1 MLGNNLANSDAPA
14 PGPLN
19 QVGVNFMAKTKIL
32 LAEDHTI
39 LREGVRALLSTDPD
53 MEIIGE
59 VENGQDAQRL
69 ASQLTPDLILMDLT
83 MPRSNGTEAISAIKR
98 RNPEIKIIALTVHKT
113 EEYIRAALDAGA
125 SGYVLK
131 DDSHQDLLQAI
142 RNVLRGRV
150 YLSPG
155 IADRVVTGFLD
166 QRSGQPDT
174 SAPRSWDLLTARE
187 REIIKLIAEGNKN
200 KTIAEYLSVSTKTVE
215 KHRSNLMQKLNLH
228 NASALTAYAF
238 EHGLVGN
245 GKTVS

>member
-1 MLGNNLANSDAPA
+1 MGNI
-14 PGPLN
+14 
-19 QVGVNFMAKTKIL
+19 KIV

-39 LREGVRALLSTDPD
+39 LREGVRALLSAEPD
-53 MEIIGE
+53 LEIVGE
-59 VENGQDAQRL
+59 AENGQDALRL
-69 ASQLTPDLILMDLT
+69 ANQLAPDMVLMDLT
-83 MPRSNGTEAISAIKR
+83 MPRSNGTEAIAAIKR
-98 RNPEIKIIALTVHKT
+98 RNPDTRIIALTVHKT

-131 DDSHQDLLQAI
+131 DDSHQDLLHAI

-155 IADRVVTGFLD
+155 ITDRVVTGYLD
-166 QRSGQPDT
+166 QRSGQPDAE
-174 SAPRSWDLLTARE
+174 APRSWDLLTARE

-200 KTIAEYLSVSTKTVE
+200 RTIAEYLSVSTKTVE

-245 GKTVS
+245 SNSFSC

>member
-1 MLGNNLANSDAPA
+1 MGNI
-14 PGPLN
+14 
-19 QVGVNFMAKTKIL
+19 KIV

-39 LREGVRALLSTDPD
+39 LREGVRALLSAEPD
-53 MEIIGE
+53 LEIVGE
-59 VENGQDAQRL
+59 AENGQDALRL
-69 ASQLTPDLILMDLT
+69 ANQLAPDMVLMDLT
-83 MPRSNGTEAISAIKR
+83 MPRSNGTEAIAAIKR
-98 RNPEIKIIALTVHKT
+98 RNPDTRIIALTVHKT

-131 DDSHQDLLQAI
+131 DDSHQDLLHAI

-155 IADRVVTGFLD
+155 ITDRVVTGYLD
-166 QRSGQPDT
+166 QRSGQPDAE
-174 SAPRSWDLLTARE
+174 APRSWDLLTARE

-200 KTIAEYLSVSTKTVE
+200 RTIAEYLSVSTKTVE

-238 EHGLVGN
+238 ENGLVGN
-245 GKTVS
+245 SNSFSC

>member
-1 MLGNNLANSDAPA
+1 MGNI
-14 PGPLN
+14 
-19 QVGVNFMAKTKIL
+19 KIV

-39 LREGVRALLSTDPD
+39 LREGVRALLSAEPD
-53 MEIIGE
+53 LEIVGE
-59 VENGQDAQRL
+59 AENGQDALRL
-69 ASQLTPDLILMDLT
+69 ANQLAPDMVLMDLT
-83 MPRSNGTEAISAIKR
+83 MPRSNGTEAIAAIKR
-98 RNPEIKIIALTVHKT
+98 RNPDTRIIALTVHKT

-131 DDSHQDLLQAI
+131 DDSHQDLLHAI

-155 IADRVVTGFLD
+155 ITDRVVTGYLD
-166 QRSGQPDT
+166 QRSGQPDAE
-174 SAPRSWDLLTARE
+174 APRSWDLLTARE

-200 KTIAEYLSVSTKTVE
+200 RTIAEYLSVSTKTVE

-245 GKTVS
+245 GNNLSS